1 MHKLELDDQVA
12 NEVKALVAADAPLA
26 EIYRHVRKRWGG
38 AGWLARMCA
47 GYSPHVGLRFF
58 CRRLAV
64 LFEDHHEPV
73 DDDYVLEM
81 ISLLN
86 GDARSGMRGHL
97 LRHDPEFR
105 EQIFWRIFEV
115 EGGGEVSLAN
125 LEKFDFRSNSW
136 AATVQEMIVDGL
148 APRPRVLRACLEA
161 LNRDFSAYRAGW
173 YSRLYTA
180 LAPSA
185 AEAAADQ
192 DLLVQA
198 LGSGITATVTLAVRQ
213 LAALARPGLLD
224 AAAFTAACA
233 PALAS
238 TKSSA
243 LTTIRVVAGADLA
256 AAERAEALTPA
267 LTHPHDDVQR
277 AAAQALQEL
286 GAGPLLQ
293 AHVEVMAP
301 AVVAELG
308 LELPAAPPPPATAA
322 LAPAGSAEAATLVP
336 WNQADATERFSALLE
351 GSGDAC
357 ELELA
362 LAWLATTP
370 DARTSLQPLQR
381 RARRLV
387 QRDDDLVAHLVL
399 ALTDDWQW
407 CPPVERDRLPCS
419 ILTNTDDLPG
429 FPPVEHSALSSST
442 WPLPPGDGPVPGE
455 LAQALPVLYARIGEV
470 LQIQRG
476 ELPHQ
481 ELLATPTEPDG
492 WLELAE
498 LARRVAALS
507 GAPLPADAAQALA
520 RLRAAEVAAGAELLG
535 LNPPAA
541 SSCRLEWSSTGSS
554 ELNSRGEPK
563 WVWWDC
569 RVVPTMPIG
578 DARYQPGAIAASPF
592 PPLTP
597 LLADAIVLACP
608 SSTLPLVG
616 MSMADLNG
624 GTEDTAARPDHAI
637 LQALARHPGH
647 WTEQTAQMLALGLAS
662 KKRETAALAAELF
675 AQAVPGRLPL
685 AQAAVGFAAAAP
697 AMVLSRWA
705 ATLGDAAELAPTSV
719 VDLLTELLP
728 RLSPGQAGL
737 NKLLILLR
745 NEATRLGLPITDP
758 ALRAWLE
765 QFTGASVVAKAA
777 RALLS

>member
-1 MHKLELDDQVA
+1 MHKLALDDQVA
-12 NEVKALVAADAPLA
+12 TEVKALLVADAPLVD
-26 EIYRHVRKRWGG
+26 IYRHVRERWGG
-38 AGWLARMCA
+38 AGWLARMRS

-58 CRRLAV
+58 CRRLAM
-64 LFEDHHEPV
+64 LFDDHHEPV
-73 DDDYVLEM
+73 DDDYILEM
-81 ISLLN
+81 INLLN

-97 LRHDPEFR
+97 LRHDAEFR

-125 LEKFDFRSNSW
+125 LEKFNLGSNSW

-185 AEAAADQ
+185 REAAADQ
-192 DLLVQA
+192 DLLLQA
-198 LGSGITATVTLAVRQ
+198 LGSGITATVTLAVKQ

-224 AAAFTAACA
+224 AAAFAAACA

-243 LTTIRVVAGADLA
+243 LATIRVVAGANLA
-256 AAERAEALTPA
+256 ATERAEALAPA

-277 AAAQALQEL
+277 AAARALLEL
-286 GAGPLLQ
+286 GARTLLQ
-293 AHVEVMAP
+293 AHAEVMAP

-308 LELPAAPPPPATAA
+308 LELPAVPVPPVAA
-322 LAPAGSAEAATLVP
+322 AHAPAGPTELHSLVP
-336 WNQADATERFSALLE
+336 WSQATASERLAALLE

-362 LAWLATTP
+362 LAWLARTP
-370 DARTSLQPLQR
+370 DARACLQPLQR

-387 QRDDDLVAHLVL
+387 QRNDDLVAHLVL

-407 CPPVERDRLPCS
+407 CPPVERSTLPH
-419 ILTNTDDLPG
+419 P
-429 FPPVEHSALSSST
+429 T

-470 LQIQRG
+470 LEIQRG
-476 ELPHQ
+476 QRVPQ
-481 ELLATPTEPDG
+481 ELLATPTRPDG
-492 WLELAE
+492 WLELPE
-498 LARRVAALS
+498 LARRVAALP

-520 RLRAAEVAAGAELLG
+520 RLRAADVTAGAELLG
-535 LNPPAA
+535 LRPPAP
-541 SSCRLEWSSTGSS
+541 SSCRLEWSSAGSS
-554 ELNSRGEPK
+554 ELNSRGEPR

-578 DARYQPGAIAASPF
+578 DARHQPGAIGAPAF
-592 PPLTP
+592 PALTP
-597 LLADAIVLACP
+597 LLAHAIVLACP

-616 MSMADLNG
+616 MSMLDLNG
-624 GTEDTAARPDHAI
+624 GTQDATARPDQAI
-637 LQALARHPGH
+637 LQALACHPGQ

-662 KKRETAALAAELF
+662 KRRETAALAAELF
-675 AQAVPGRLPL
+675 AQAIPGRLPL
-685 AQAAVGFAAAAP
+685 AQAAAGFAAAAP

-705 ATLGDAAELAPTSV
+705 AALRDAAELAPHSV
-719 VDLLTELLP
+719 VDLLTALLP
-728 RLSPGQAGL
+728 RLSPSQAGL

-745 NEATRLGLPITDP
+745 NEATRLGRPVVDP
-758 ALRAWLE
+758 TLRAWLE
-765 QFTGASVVAKAA
+765 QFTGPSVVAKAA
-777 RALLS
+777 RALLD